1 MSNKYKQSIRFRDA
15 NKNSWCVEIEIRNKK
30 HECVDRTTLQP
41 FTQLYEVSVC
51 GEGCGGCGQCDTH
64 IKPRTQGQRSLLEFW
79 SKYHLNNM
87 SGGTHRQSRY
97 LQSKKYEED
106 YYHFIELF
114 TRIPNEERKQYTV
127 LMNCILTNDGFVI
140 DKSGHKQV
148 AAVIKD
154 KMQGNPVRYIMGCE
168 TYDTKHD
175 MKDYYVQCFFLAL
188 NGIYEDRGY
197 KYGTSWLYDPL
208 PDNIGQMIEG
218 ICNQIEKE
226 EKEYSASLANG
237 DADCQEPI
245 GPTTS
250 VDMIMHLGDFNRQ
263 QAERFIALG
272 THLNYSYADMMD
284 TFTEVSEHLYSVN
297 GCEYY
302 VGTVQEL
309 KDLVHDTVHND
320 SEYEYFWKEAV
331 AAGSTTLGLNDWLE
345 ILVDDDWCSVLNHYD
360 GTYQSYWVDGTSIC
374 VCRT

>member
-79 SKYHLNNM
+79 STYHLNNM

-97 LQSKKYEED
+97 LQSQKYEED

-114 TRIPNEERKQYTV
+114 TRIPNEDRKQYTV
-127 LMNCILTNDGFVI
+127 LMHCILTNDGFVI

-208 PDNIGQMIEG
+208 PDNIVQIIEG

-226 EKEYSASLANG
+226 EKE
-237 DADCQEPI
+237 
-245 GPTTS
+245 
-250 VDMIMHLGDFNRQ
+250 
-263 QAERFIALG
+263 
-272 THLNYSYADMMD
+272 
-284 TFTEVSEHLYSVN
+284 
-297 GCEYY
+297 
-302 VGTVQEL
+302 
-309 KDLVHDTVHND
+309 
-320 SEYEYFWKEAV
+320 
-331 AAGSTTLGLNDWLE
+331 
-345 ILVDDDWCSVLNHYD
+345 
-360 GTYQSYWVDGTSIC
+360 
-374 VCRT
+374 